1 MIEVFCFYIIASFSE
16 EYFFLLETNQLGKTL
31 WFFSSAFHETRSGKE
46 RQTIKGRKEF
56 VSFEKIRQF

>member
-1 MIEVFCFYIIASFSE
+1 MIEVFCFYIIASFNE
-16 EYFFLLETNQLGKTL
+16 EYFFLLETNQLGKT
-31 WFFSSAFHETRSGKE
+31 WFFSSGFHETRSGKE

>member
-1 MIEVFCFYIIASFSE
+1 MIEVFCFYIIASFNE
-16 EYFFLLETNQLGKTL
+16 EYFFLLETNQLGKT
-31 WFFSSAFHETRSGKE
+31 WFLSSGFHETRSGKE